1 MAHAQSM
8 VTSVPVGVFRVPLSF
23 GEAGF
28 AFFHSQAFLVVCHLF
43 MSLTGVFVCV
53 IPKGCGLQ
61 AGMMVIIWIFSSHIL
76 PQCCS
81 EQIGI

>member
-1 MAHAQSM
+1 MAQTQSM
-8 VTSVPVGVFRVPLSF
+8 VTSVPVGVFSFAWSF

-53 IPKGCGLQ
+53 IPTGCGLQ
-61 AGMMVIIWIFSSHIL
+61 AGMMLIIWIFSSHTAA
-76 PQCCS
+76 QS
-81 EQIGI
+81 R